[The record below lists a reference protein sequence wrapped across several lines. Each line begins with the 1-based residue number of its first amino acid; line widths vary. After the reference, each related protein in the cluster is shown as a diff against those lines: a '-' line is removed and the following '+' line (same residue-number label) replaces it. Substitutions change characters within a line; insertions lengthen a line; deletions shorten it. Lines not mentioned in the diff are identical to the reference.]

1 MSINRGCIKGGV
13 HYVLHAHHESLLYC
27 SYSSLFVSLHLNWHW
42 TPRPVSEVN
51 NSLESKEDFCCIQAT
66 VNLNKCSPDF
76 ISMVVDFLV
85 FVLMCKKDAN
95 ERVFYESRL
104 ADKLD
109 RVRILINVFN
119 TQKLYNHVQAYRIR
133 RHGPTFFLTCQL
145 TKKLLVKKLLNL

>member
-1 MSINRGCIKGGV
+1 MSINRGCIKKGV
-13 HYVLHAHHESLLYC
+13 HYVLHAHHASFLYC

-85 FVLMCKKDAN
+85 FVLMYKKDATSKS
-95 ERVFYESRL
+95 FTCHDLQTKL
-104 ADKLD
+104 AE
-109 RVRILINVFN
+109 
-119 TQKLYNHVQAYRIR
+119 
-133 RHGPTFFLTCQL
+133 
-145 TKKLLVKKLLNL
+145 